1 MCVFPLV
8 ETPLASFGF
17 TIHKAHL
24 VKVLL
29 ALSWSEGRP
38 GRVVLGNSSQVT
50 SFPSKG
56 ANISY
61 ISPLKDPFQ
70 DGVPFPQGGI

>member
-1 MCVFPLV
+1 MEEPGGYVCVFPLV
-8 ETPLASFGF
+8 EPPPLGL

-38 GRVVLGNSSQVT
+38 GRVVSSEIQVR
-50 SFPSKG
+50 
-56 ANISY
+56 
-61 ISPLKDPFQ
+61 
-70 DGVPFPQGGI
+70 